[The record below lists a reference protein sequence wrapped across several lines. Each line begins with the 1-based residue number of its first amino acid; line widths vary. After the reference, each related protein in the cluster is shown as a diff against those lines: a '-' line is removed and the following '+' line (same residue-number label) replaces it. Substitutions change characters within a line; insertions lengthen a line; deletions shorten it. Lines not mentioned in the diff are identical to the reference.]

1 MAEGCVLRDSLLLSA
16 FVLGLLLLMGG
27 CSQQPPKVIYRD
39 VQVPVIVRP
48 EAPAE
53 LATPYTPTTLPTF
66 LPPDADGAVV
76 SLDKAGVDALKAILR
91 TLTTRDKAWRAWS
104 TADE

>member
-1 MAEGCVLRDSLLLSA
+1 LRSAVLLTILCLLLVILAGCV
-16 FVLGLLLLMGG
+16 
-27 CSQQPPKVIYRD
+27 QQPPKVVYRD